1 VKQVPKKNMKAV
13 LAFTKLRLDEDWGP
27 LDQLFDLVYYDPEQA
42 KLQKKMRRQAYKL
55 EHPAE

>member
-1 VKQVPKKNMKAV
+1 MKAV